1 MRQKPKLQEKW
12 GALLTVGLAALLVTL
27 LIVLS
32 LYLLVFND
40 GLSLSADKWS
50 AFGSYFG
57 GVLGPIVSLVTLFA
71 VMRTIGLQLD
81 QSEHFV
87 HDGAQQRVEAY
98 KTCQLQ
104 LLDQQINMHERMI
117 DRYNQEGLRLLE
129 LSKATNIPQRE
140 HLLVLDRAIQ
150 ECENRVGKLLKL
162 SLVVSVYEFG
172 STQELRAKMES
183 ELAAIDD
190 SFNAVRSFE
199 T

>member
-12 GALLTVGLAALLVTL
+12 GALLTVGLVSLLVTL
-27 LIVLS
+27 LIILS
-32 LYLLVFND
+32 LYLIVFND
-40 GLSLSADKWS
+40 GLSVSAYKWS

-57 GVLGPIVSLVTLFA
+57 GVLGPVVSLVTLFA
-71 VMRTIGLQLD
+71 VMRTIGLQLE

-87 HDGAQQRVEAY
+87 RDGAQQRVEAY
-98 KTCQLQ
+98 KTCQLK
-104 LLDQQINMHERMI
+104 LLDQQINMNERMI

-129 LSKATNIPQRE
+129 LSKATNVSQRE

-150 ECENRVGKLLKL
+150 ECESRVGKLLKL

-172 STQELRAKMES
+172 STQEVRAKMES
-183 ELAAIDD
+183 ELTAIDD